1 MADSVR
7 VLYVIGDL
15 GRGGAQK
22 QLHLL
27 LKHMDRSAFAPVVV
41 ALAEG
46 GHWAGPIRALDV
58 PVIELPRRRSLE
70 AGRLVA
76 LYRTV
81 RRVAPTILQT
91 MLFSDH
97 AYGLLT
103 GCLART
109 PILITSRR
117 VDQYTEATSAVRRL
131 SQVLWRRADAT
142 VCNAERSRQAAPA
155 ALAGRHVVI
164 PNGIEPVTPTRGRA
178 EVRRDLGIPE
188 GALLVG
194 GVGRLVPGKNQSLFI
209 DVASEILRGR
219 HDVRFVLVG
228 GGPLETELRARIH
241 RLALEKAVLLTGD
254 RGDVADLMGAM
265 DVFLLTSEREGMSN
279 ATMEAM
285 SLGLPCVVTDAGGG
299 EELVADGETGYVC
312 ARGDRQALAERVGRL
327 LDDPQLRRR
336 LGERGRNRI
345 REEFSPE
352 RMASATQALYRRLLA
367 ARSPR
372 FSGSTVDRAPSSV
385 DGVVR

>member
-76 LYRTV
+76 LYRAV

-97 AYGLLT
+97 VYGLLT

-117 VDQYTEATSAVRRL
+117 VDQYTEATSTVRRL

-155 ALAGRHVVI
+155 ALAARHVVI

-178 EVRRDLGIPE
+178 EVRRDLGVPE

-219 HDVRFVLVG
+219 HDVRFVLA
-228 GGPLETELRARIH
+228 EA
-241 RLALEKAVLLTGD
+241 D
-254 RGDVADLMGAM
+254 RWRPN
-265 DVFLLTSEREGMSN
+265 S
-279 ATMEAM
+279 
-285 SLGLPCVVTDAGGG
+285 
-299 EELVADGETGYVC
+299 
-312 ARGDRQALAERVGRL
+312 ARGFTGW
-327 LDDPQLRRR
+327 PW
-336 LGERGRNRI
+336 RGR
-345 REEFSPE
+345 SC
-352 RMASATQALYRRLLA
+352 
-367 ARSPR
+367 
-372 FSGSTVDRAPSSV
+372 
-385 DGVVR
+385 